1 MSRPEFTAPSFEACY
16 RHPDRSTGIRCQ
28 RCGKPICGECMNPAS
43 VGFQCPDCI
52 RKGQSNLRS
61 PRTAFGGALST
72 RGGIVT
78 KVLVI
83 VVIAGYVLSLISGG
97 ALANLLG
104 MSNLLVADGQF
115 WRLITYGFTSAG
127 ILNTAMIALVLWFAG
142 RPLEHYLGGWRF
154 LVLYVLSGFGGAT
167 LLYVFGSPGLGG
179 IGGAAAAVIGLLA
192 ANGVI
197 KFRHGEDIRPDIG
210 LLVILV
216 LLNFVVGFGS
226 LAWVA
231 QIGGILVGGL
241 TGAALVYAPRA
252 RRSQI
257 QIAALIM
264 IVAACV
270 VAVAAK
276 TMVNY
281 GVI

>member
-1 MSRPEFTAPSFEACY
+1 
-16 RHPDRSTGIRCQ
+16 
-28 RCGKPICGECMNPAS
+28 MNPAS
-43 VGFQCPDCI
+43 VGFQCPECI
-52 RKGQSNLRS
+52 RKGQTTVRS

-78 KVLVI
+78 KVLVG
-83 VVIAGYVLSLISGG
+83 VVVGVYVLNLISGG
-97 ALANLLG
+97 FVVNLLG
-104 MSNLLVADGQF
+104 MSNLLVANGEF
-115 WRLITYGFTSAG
+115 WRLVTYGFTSVG
-127 ILNTAMIALVLWFAG
+127 LLNTAMIALVLWFAG

-154 LVLYVLSGFGGAT
+154 LVLYVLSGLGGAT
-167 LLYVFGSPGLGG
+167 LLYVVGPPGVGG
-179 IGGAAAAVIGLLA
+179 AGGAAAAVIGLLT

-197 KFRHGEDIRPDIG
+197 KLRHGEDIRPDVG

-241 TGAALVYAPRA
+241 TGVALVYAPRA
-252 RRSQI
+252 RRSQV

-270 VAVAAK
+270 VAVAVK
-276 TMVNY
+276 TMISY